1 MGINILVE
9 QIKLKNGVA
18 LGIKIE
24 VGRAPLLLIKARK
37 GFVMCGYLNINAA
50 DSLGDIAAKVTGV
63 LTFEDMLRAEVVE
76 VSEKAKG
83 IGIREGMRG
92 KDALE
97 KMF

>member
-1 MGINILVE
+1 MGINIIVE
-9 QIKLKNGVA
+9 QVKLKNGVA

-37 GFVMCGYLNINAA
+37 GFLMCGYLDINAA

-63 LTFEDMLRAEVVE
+63 STFEDVLRAEVVE

>member
-1 MGINILVE
+1 MGINIIVE

-50 DSLGDIAAKVTGV
+50 NSLGDIAAKVTGV
-63 LTFEDMLRAEVVE
+63 STFEDVLRAEVVE

>member
-1 MGINILVE
+1 MGINIIVE
-9 QIKLKNGVA
+9 QVKLKNGVA

-37 GFVMCGYLNINAA
+37 GFLMCGYLNINAA

-63 LTFEDMLRAEVVE
+63 ATFEDMLRAEVVE

>member
-1 MGINILVE
+1 MGINIIVE
-9 QIKLKNGVA
+9 QVKLKNGVA

-63 LTFEDMLRAEVVE
+63 STFKDVLRAEVVE